1 MIKGRSPATFNVWPI
16 CSDKLV
22 FLTVCYDRHNQNK
35 LLINFLGHAPSNI
48 WLVAWQRATVPT
60 LWNSDIIKSKR
71 FERPHEK
78 STFSLGGHILLHILD
93 VRSLLIGNNWKKV
106 KNILCIR
113 GPFYSRIH
121 QATGGIIDTF
131 STSLNGDLIA
141 HNSPTTS
148 SLTSFR
154 FHVTTECLWIAM
166 KSISDKMLRSLRNY
180 FEYRY
185 FGLKWYGKK
194 KTNKMLTVPLH
205 YVCHILTINIRFWE
219 RFSFTLS

>member
-1 MIKGRSPATFNVWPI
+1 MTDTTRTSF
-16 CSDKLV
+16 
-22 FLTVCYDRHNQNK
+22 
-35 LLINFLGHAPSNI
+35 LLIFLVTLHLTYDWLPDKEQQCRHFEIQISSNQSALSGRTKKHFFS
-48 WLVAWQRATVPT
+48 W
-60 LWNSDIIKSKR
+60 
-71 FERPHEK
+71 RPHFAAYTGC
-78 STFSLGGHILLHILD
+78 TFSSYREQLK
-93 VRSLLIGNNWKKV
+93 KKV
-106 KNILCIR
+106 KKILCIR

-185 FGLKWYGKK
+185 FGLKRYGKK

-205 YVCHILTINIRFWE
+205 YVCHILTINIRFWHQRE
-219 RFSFTLS
+219 IFIYSELTFVRALGFYLW